1 MSGAAALDAVVAS
14 LPPAWRP
21 APGWWGWAAAGA
33 GAGGALIG
41 FYFGFRVGVVSGR
54 WQHADPTVVCLWYCP
69 LGPAQRTLC

>member
-21 APGWWGWAAAGA
+21 QPGWWGWAAAGA

-54 WQHADPTVVCLWYCP
+54 WQHVDLVVCLWYCP

>member
-21 APGWWGWAAAGA
+21 QPGWWGWTAAGA

-54 WQHADPTVVCLWYCP
+54 WQHADLTVVCLWYCP
-69 LGPAQRTLC
+69 LGPAQRTL